1 MHSNNTQ
8 NSKAKERK
16 KKDPKVKERDV
27 QFADYVDAFHLTLA
41 NRIRDAREAA
51 HYTQKEL
58 GLLVGLKGE
67 KTIQR
72 METHH
77 MRTDPKTGVT
87 KHTYKWV
94 NSETLI
100 EVCQILAIN
109 IADIWD
115 SVMTSNSDT

>member
-1 MHSNNTQ
+1 MY
-8 NSKAKERK
+8 SKNKQ
-16 KKDPKVKERDV
+16 DPKVKERDV
-27 QFADYVDAFHLTLA
+27 QFLCNVDAFHLMLST
-41 NRIRDAREAA
+41 RIREAREDA
-51 HYTQKEL
+51 HYSRKEL